1 MFNLL
6 RPGRHLLDRLRLSH
20 KFGLISLFIL
30 APILLTNYLLLDE
43 RLRQSAAIRNELNA
57 LQPLAQSLDL
67 LSSLAELHDLG
78 QAQRSIQV
86 GAQDSYLNSLQE
98 QVEAQLAA
106 LSANWGEPESIARF
120 EQLRNALAIAV
131 NEAMQSPAG
140 TRQSRLQEALRQAP
154 ELLDL
159 AANGSGLTQ
168 NPSAPIRQMVDLL
181 TSNGPKVRWLIGQ
194 SRSLGSEALLLR
206 SLSSTASDQLDGL
219 SVELEAL
226 SNEYQ
231 LLQQNDA
238 LASALGDS
246 LQGSIDSLVI
256 TRRLL
261 EDRVLLA
268 DNLNGPWRPLF
279 DELSEQLKQT
289 LGLEREI
296 HVRLQQQ
303 LEQTLRQSQQRMLT
317 QVSLS
322 LFGLLLIVYLYS
334 AFYASL
340 RGNLNGLAAT
350 LRQVADGDFTCQY
363 QAGSRD
369 ELNELGQVLNGSI
382 QQIRSLIGEVHLAI
396 GLVEEQAK
404 QVEAIAS
411 ETNVA
416 MDGQR
421 RMVEQVASAMSQ
433 MTATAQEVASS
444 AAAASRGAE
453 QVNQETAT
461 GTQLVNQ
468 QTSSTKLLASGVEDA
483 VQVIKHLADE
493 SKAIGLVLNVI
504 KDIAGQTNLLA
515 LNAAIEAAR
524 AGEQG
529 RGFAV
534 VADEVRNLAKR
545 TQDSSGEIERMIGQL
560 QQGASAAVETMDSSQ
575 QQAASNVR
583 DSVQLQLRL
592 QGILQTIGQIT
603 AQSLQISTSAEQQTT
618 VASGIDQHIL
628 RINHAAELTAK
639 GSELAERASREMG
652 QLVDRLNGLI
662 GLFKV

>member
-421 RMVEQVASAMSQ
+421 RMVERVASAMSQ